1 MILARRRAGAVLRV
15 GEQSGQA
22 LHPPKVGSV
31 AASRSRQMPD
41 LFGAHGRSQEAE
53 LRAPALLTP
62 ARRNLA
68 ELLAA
73 VPPGGLDADFA
84 RRPQADEPADFTGTG
99 LPLLNPFAES

>member
-1 MILARRRAGAVLRV
+1 
-15 GEQSGQA
+15 
-22 LHPPKVGSV
+22 
-31 AASRSRQMPD
+31 MPD
-41 LFGAHGRSQEAE
+41 LFGAHGCSQEAE

-73 VPPGGLDADFA
+73 MPPGGLDADFA

-99 LPLLNPFAES
+99 VRLLNPFAES